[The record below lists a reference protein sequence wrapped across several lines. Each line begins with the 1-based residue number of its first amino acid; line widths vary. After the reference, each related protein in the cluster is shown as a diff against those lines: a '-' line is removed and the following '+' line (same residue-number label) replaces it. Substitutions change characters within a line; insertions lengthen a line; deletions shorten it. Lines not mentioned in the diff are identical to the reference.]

1 MLVIERFSGLGKW
14 MEKHA
19 IGHFYAMLMVVF
31 LTVMIRCDNLP
42 HAWTMY
48 GSLLGLS
55 GAPAWNSVSTVMV
68 REYGWFFL
76 AALICGLP
84 VRDFI
89 VDRLHVNE
97 NLVRIVGAVLLVA
110 LTAVSVSYIAVN
122 GYNPFIYFNF

>member
-1 MLVIERFSGLGKW
+1 MPSLVGSEICIRDSF
-14 MEKHA
+14 
-19 IGHFYAMLMVVF
+19 
-31 LTVMIRCDNLP
+31 TVMIRCDSLP

-48 GSLLGLS
+48 GSLLGVN
-55 GAPAWNSVSTVMV
+55 GAALWNSVTSVLC

-89 VDRLHVNE
+89 VGKLRVNE
-97 NLVRIVGAVLLVA
+97 NLVRIAGAVALVM
-110 LTAVSVSYIAVN
+110 LFGISVSYIAVN